1 MNRYNDDPFENGW
14 ASEPSQAFG
23 ASSTF
28 LTSLQLLTNSP
39 PPPQALESIP
49 AQYSLIYSK
58 LQGRVNLD
66 TDIRSHILTPLA
78 EEGFLSSY
86 QCTNIALVVHDHLT
100 PVSAESNFVQILGLV
115 ALELQ
120 TPGTG
125 DYVTLH
131 YSLGSGLPEL
141 PVAAA
146 NVLLRASEEPAS
158 EPALSEPTFSQPF
171 SDPLS
176 TPIPLLSAP
185 LADPLSSGPLG
196 ASLPTRKLTQWPE
209 EPQGLL
215 ADQSA
220 LLMDISTTETAAD
233 ESDIAKYV
241 AEIRDRFQ
249 PLVGADLMVKIKEV
263 PEKEGLLFKHVNYA
277 ITHELHLGLHGPSG
291 PKKVVRRY
299 SDFVWL
305 LEFLLQKYPFR
316 VTPGLPPKK
325 FTGMCPF
332 PVID

>member
-1 MNRYNDDPFENGW
+1 MNRYSSEDPFENGW
-14 ASEPSQAFG
+14 ASEPNQAAFG
-23 ASSTF
+23 TSSTF
-28 LTSLQLLTNSP
+28 LTSLQLLANTP
-39 PPPQALESIP
+39 PPPQSLESIP
-49 AQYSLIYSK
+49 AQYSTIYSK
-58 LQGRVNLD
+58 LQAKVTLENDVRVHVLA
-66 TDIRSHILTPLA
+66 PLA
-78 EEGFLSSY
+78 EEGFLTSY
-86 QCTNIALVVHDHLT
+86 QCTSIALVMHTHLT
-100 PVSAESNFVQILGLV
+100 PVSTESNFVQILGLV

-120 TPGTG
+120 NPGSG

-131 YSLGSGLPEL
+131 YSLSSGLPEL

-146 NVLLRASEEPAS
+146 NVLLRETATAFLELPYKAESA
-158 EPALSEPTFSQPF
+158 F

-176 TPIPLLSAP
+176 TPLPP
-185 LADPLSSGPLG
+185 LANPLGDPLSAGPLG
-196 ASLPTRKLTQWPE
+196 SSLPTRELSQWPD

-220 LLMDISTTETAAD
+220 LLVDASAADVVAD
-233 ESDIAKYV
+233 ESYIAKYL

-277 ITHELHLGLHGPSG
+277 ITHELNLGLHGPRG

-325 FTGMCPF
+325 FTGMCF
-332 PVID
+332 VAHD

>member
-1 MNRYNDDPFENGW
+1 MNRYSNEDPFENGW
-14 ASEPSQAFG
+14 ASEPNQGGFG
-23 ASSTF
+23 TSSAF
-28 LTSLQLLTNSP
+28 LTSLQLLTNTP
-39 PPPQALESIP
+39 PPPQSLEPIP
-49 AQYSLIYSK
+49 AQYRTIYSK
-58 LQGRVNLD
+58 LHAKVALD
-66 TDIRSHILTPLA
+66 TDLRSHVLTPLA

-86 QCTNIALVVHDHLT
+86 QCTQIAQVAHDHLM
-100 PVSAESNFVQILGLV
+100 PVSVESNFLQILGLV

-131 YSLGSGLPEL
+131 YSQNTGLPEL

-146 NVLLRASEEPAS
+146 NVLLRESA
-158 EPALSEPTFSQPF
+158 PTYSDLPYKAETAY

-176 TPIPLLSAP
+176 TPLPPIATPLD
-185 LADPLSSGPLG
+185 DPLSSGPLG
-196 ASLPTRKLTQWPE
+196 SSLPVRGVPDWPE

-220 LLMDISTTETAAD
+220 LLIDTSAAEVVADAPAIS
-233 ESDIAKYV
+233 KYLT
-241 AEIRDRFQ
+241 EIRNRFQ
-249 PLVGADLMVKIKEV
+249 PLVGSEPAVKIKEV

-277 ITHELHLGLHGPSG
+277 ITHDLSLGLHGPRG

-325 FTGMCPF
+325 FTGMCFCPH
-332 PVID
+332 D